1 MVGNSEHVSGWGDLG
16 CVFAIQQPSRL
27 MLLAHPSCAN
37 KTWKRMDDAKLKFYT
52 GKKDVLLPN
61 LFNSNFFWTIPPLFR
76 HLQIMTQWTS
86 NLHHIMVIFL
96 GKWTTCDGLTKWIL
110 QFLLNYFTLY
120 TRWNHHK
127 SCEHRAA
134 APLTFWVPDIFQAWN
149 QNFIIKYWP
158 SDAKMRLLKNFTTLC
173 QKRR

>member
-52 GKKDVLLPN
+52 GKKMFFFLICLILIFFEQFHLCLDTCKSWHNEPQICIILWSFSWENELHVMVLQN
-61 LFNSNFFWTIPPLFR
+61 KFCNFSLI
-76 HLQIMTQWTS
+76 
-86 NLHHIMVIFL
+86 
-96 GKWTTCDGLTKWIL
+96 KK
-110 QFLLNYFTLY
+110 
-120 TRWNHHK
+120 RWNHHK
-127 SCEHRAA
+127 SFEHRAA

-149 QNFIIKYWP
+149 QNLIMKYGP
-158 SDAKMRLLKNFTTLC
+158 PH
-173 QKRR
+173 

>member
-96 GKWTTCDGLTKWIL
+96 GKYTILVMVLQNEFCNFSCIISPFTRVEITTKVANTGLQL
-110 QFLLNYFTLY
+110 
-120 TRWNHHK
+120 R
-127 SCEHRAA
+127 
-134 APLTFWVPDIFQAWN
+134 
-149 QNFIIKYWP
+149 
-158 SDAKMRLLKNFTTLC
+158 
-173 QKRR
+173 